1 MSKKELF
8 KIKYTKIKTNIYS
21 YAVLVL
27 IIDQVIKVIVSNHLT
42 ESKELQ
48 VIKNIIS
55 ICYTHN
61 TGAAFSIL
69 QNQKYLLIFLALIA
83 LVIIDRYITNLKEAS
98 KLEQIS
104 SSLII
109 GGIIGNLLDRIFYSS
124 VIDYIM
130 LKFIN
135 FPIFNFAD
143 SCIVIGVIILIVLT
157 IVDSIKR
164 KNEVT
169 NDSK

>member
-83 LVIIDRYITNLKEAS
+83 LIIIDRYITNLKDAS
-98 KLEQIS
+98 KLEQVS
-104 SSLII
+104 YSLII

-124 VIDYIM
+124 VIDYIL
-130 LKFIN
+130 LKFID
-135 FPIFNFAD
+135 FPIFNLAD

-157 IVDSIKR
+157 VIDSIKKY
-164 KNEVT
+164 KN
-169 NDSK
+169 K